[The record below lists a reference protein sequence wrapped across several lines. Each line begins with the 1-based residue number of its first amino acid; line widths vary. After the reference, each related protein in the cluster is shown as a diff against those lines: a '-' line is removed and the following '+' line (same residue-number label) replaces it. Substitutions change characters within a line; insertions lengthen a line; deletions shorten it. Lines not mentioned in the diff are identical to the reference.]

1 MNLSLQ
7 KKMLLSES
15 TVLKYLLYKKYKKN
29 KRSMANTFIYN
40 DRLTFGEF
48 YHLYLHLRSDNA
60 LFRAYTRMT
69 SETFDYIL
77 KIITPK
83 FDLRTTNFQEP
94 ISIEERL
101 LVTIR

>member
-48 YHLYLHLRSDNA
+48 YHLYPQLRSDNA

-77 KIITPK
+77 EIITPE

>member
-40 DRLTFGEF
+40 NRLTFGEF
-48 YHLYLHLRSDNA
+48 YHLYFAFVLQ
-60 LFRAYTRMT
+60 
-69 SETFDYIL
+69 IL
-77 KIITPK
+77 KVH
-83 FDLRTTNFQEP
+83 NFP
-94 ISIEERL
+94 Y
-101 LVTIR
+101 